1 MKQDVVIAFQSASII
16 VKFCMKSAAIS
27 TTKMNDSKYLDE
39 MDDCLAE
46 IESIRREMKKTDVE
60 IRRLEASTRRK
71 LIHLRT
77 QLHVEKAA

>member
-1 MKQDVVIAFQSASII
+1 MA
-16 VKFCMKSAAIS
+16 MKSAIVSEA
-27 TTKMNDSKYLDE
+27 TPAGAKYMEE

-46 IESIRREMKKTDVE
+46 IAAIRKDMKKADAE

-77 QLHVEKAA
+77 HLHVQKAA